1 MHHPERWTFDWFYKR
16 HDMEKADNRVY
27 RQTETERRAEEL
39 HECCRMPLDQKHA
52 EYEDLKRCA
61 ANNTRNQGLK
71 IETLLRGINDAR
83 ALIDPIWRHRM
94 GAEQVREHVQRGLR
108 CIDSAITDC
117 QFTAPTAVHASD
129 CAMHNAP
136 AYPAGE
142 CDCGALGPNTE
153 VDRAGGSGRTQ
164 S

>member
-1 MHHPERWTFDWFYKR
+1 MTHTHQPPASMESLKQPFAPSENATLGGTCRNCKR
-16 HDMEKADNRVY
+16 L
-27 RQTETERRAEEL
+27 RAA
-39 HECCRMPLDQKHA
+39 LDQKHA

-142 CDCGALGPNTE
+142 CDCGALGPNA
-153 VDRAGGSGRTQ
+153 RLNGQ
-164 S
+164 P

>member
-1 MHHPERWTFDWFYKR
+1 MSMTSHPVAFGTID
-16 HDMEKADNRVY
+16 H
-27 RQTETERRAEEL
+27 TERAGQLLSEL
-39 HECCRMPLDQKHA
+39 AHALDQKHA

-142 CDCGALGPNTE
+142 CDCGALWPNVGIE
-153 VDRAGGSGRTQ
+153 PPRSGRLE
-164 S
+164 